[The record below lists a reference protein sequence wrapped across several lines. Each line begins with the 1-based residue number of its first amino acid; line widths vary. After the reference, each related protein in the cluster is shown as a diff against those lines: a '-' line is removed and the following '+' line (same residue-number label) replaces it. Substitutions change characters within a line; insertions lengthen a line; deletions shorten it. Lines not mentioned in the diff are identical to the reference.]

1 MLCEADYF
9 FSGLCPDKRM
19 RVKGYAFDTH
29 TSFHTFPSGYGG
41 IYPKGQLVGIVKSVD
56 RSGQNLFQT
65 IYVEPAVDFSRLE
78 EVLVLLEQP
87 ISP

>member
-1 MLCEADYF
+1 
-9 FSGLCPDKRM
+9 M
-19 RVKGYAFDTH
+19 RGNDRIV
-29 TSFHTFPSGYGG
+29 SSGYGG
-41 IYPKGQLVGIVKSVD
+41 IYPKGLALGIVKSVD

-78 EVLVLLEQP
+78 EVFVVLEQP